1 MPVQPTSRAARGPA
15 LLLGAA
21 LALAAC
27 GSSPQPEAA
36 QPAQSSSGAEMRAPR
51 EGMQVSG
58 LYGTISTHKVELAL
72 EPKFPKFAR
81 CFADGAS
88 RVEQI
93 AGGMKFYFRVG
104 LDGRVEWVYPRES
117 SVGDRPT
124 EQCLLEVARAT
135 RFPAPQG
142 GGAAEVTWSFEID
155 GSEDIRP
162 PLAWQAEKV
171 QDAVA
176 HNRDAIASCG
186 QGAFSITTY
195 VGPGGQ
201 VLAAG
206 AAADSADAAARIDCV
221 VEAVKAWSM
230 PDPGS
235 YPAKVTFS
243 AP

>member
-1 MPVQPTSRAARGPA
+1 MIDMRRTGWAVA
-15 LLLGAA
+15 LAC
-21 LALAAC
+21 ALAAC
-27 GSSPQPEAA
+27 GSSSEPEPQG
-36 QPAQSSSGAEMRAPR
+36 PAQQSSGAEMLPPH
-51 EGMQVSG
+51 ESMQVSG
-58 LYGTISTHKVELAL
+58 LMGTISTHKVELAL
-72 EPKFPKFAR
+72 EPKFPRFAQCFAR
-81 CFADGAS
+81 GAS

-117 SVGDRPT
+117 SVGDRAT

-135 RFPAPQG
+135 RFPEPKG

-155 GSEDIRP
+155 GSDDVRAP
-162 PLAWQAEKV
+162 VAWEADKV
-171 QDAVA
+171 SDAVA
-176 HNRDAIASCG
+176 QNRDALASCG
-186 QGAFSITTY
+186 EGAFSITTY
-195 VGPGGQ
+195 IAPGGQ

-206 AAADSADAAARIDCV
+206 AAADSQDSAGRIDCV
-221 VEAVKAWSM
+221 VEAVKSWSM

>member
-1 MPVQPTSRAARGPA
+1 MAAPRTA
-15 LLLGAA
+15 HAA
-21 LALAAC
+21 LALALVAC
-27 GSSPQPEAA
+27 GSSTEPQA
-36 QPAQSSSGAEMRAPR
+36 QPSAQPTSGAEMHAPGP
-51 EGMQVSG
+51 GMQVTG
-58 LYGTISTHKVELAL
+58 LYGTISTHKVEMAL

-81 CFADGAS
+81 CFAQGS
-88 RVEQI
+88 ERVEQI

-117 SVGDRPT
+117 SVGDRAT
-124 EQCLLEVARAT
+124 EQCLLEVARGT
-135 RFPAPQG
+135 RFPEPKG

-155 GSEDIRP
+155 ANDDVRA
-162 PLAWQAEKV
+162 PLAWEAAQV

-176 HNRDAIASCG
+176 QNRAALAACG

-195 VGPGGQ
+195 IAPGGQ
-201 VLAAG
+201 VLSAG
-206 AAADSADAAARIDCV
+206 AAVDSPEAAERIDCV
-221 VEAVKAWSM
+221 VDAVKSWSM